1 MNVVTRGIKNAFR
14 SPMKSV
20 AIILMLAISIG
31 LILSMLVARS
41 SIEAKIADVKS
52 TSGTGVTVNPAGV
65 QGFAGGGDL
74 LTTDNLTTIENT
86 DHVSSVVASLSDQMS
101 TDDTDLESSQEMGSF
116 GARQERLSDS
126 SSSSSTSDSSD
137 SSPTSV
143 ESMSA
148 RITITGTTDPNS
160 VSTNG
165 SDLDITSGETFDGS
179 SDDLV
184 ALVGSDLADENDLE
198 VGDTFTVY
206 DNTITVVGIYTT
218 DNSFQ
223 DSGLIMPLATIQNIT
238 DQSDSISSVGV
249 TVDSVD
255 NVETVVSSLE
265 SSLGDSADI
274 TSEIE
279 QAQSSAESL
288 EGISS
293 LALAGIIGST
303 IAGAV
308 IVLLAMIM
316 IVRERR
322 REIGVVKAIGG
333 SNTKIIGQFITEAL
347 CLTLI
352 GAVIGF
358 TLGLL
363 VSGPMTT
370 SLVSN
375 SSSSSSS
382 KSSNMPS
389 GSAPSSSSSSE
400 SSSSGPGQMMQK
412 GMEQIG
418 SNFTQITSSVTPQVF
433 IIAGGITI
441 LIAILGSAVPAWL
454 IARVRPAEVLRT
466 E

>member
-1 MNVVTRGIKNAFR
+1 MNVVTRGVKNAFR

-20 AIILMLAISIG
+20 AIVLMLAISIG

-74 LTTDNLTTIENT
+74 LTVDNLTTIENT
-86 DHVSSVVASLSDQMS
+86 DHVSSTVASLSDQMS
-101 TDDTDLESSQEMGSF
+101 TDDTDLESSLEMGGF
-116 GARQERLSDS
+116 GARQERFSDS
-126 SSSSSTSDSSD
+126 SNSSSTSDSND
-137 SSPTSV
+137 SSSTST

-148 RITITGTTDPNS
+148 RITVTGTTDPNS

-165 SDLDITSGETFDGS
+165 SDLDITSGETFDDS
-179 SDDLV
+179 SSDLV

-198 VGDTFTVY
+198 VGDTFTAY

-223 DSGLIMPLATIQNIT
+223 DSGLIMPLATVQNIT
-238 DQSDSISSVGV
+238 DQSDSISSVSV

-255 NVETVVSSLE
+255 NVEAVVSSLE

-279 QAQSSAESL
+279 QAESSAESL

-358 TLGLL
+358 TLGVL

-370 SLVSN
+370 SLVSSN
-375 SSSSSSS
+375 SSSSSS
-382 KSSNMPS
+382 KSSDIPS
-389 GSAPSSSSSSE
+389 GSSPNSTSSD

-433 IIAGGITI
+433 IIASGITI